1 MMTIKK
7 LKFTKKTAT
16 FTFDIAE
23 PWENKTDQTKKA
35 EMLML
40 SLLCGSF
47 NPLRKF
53 SSDKGPI
60 ELDKLY
66 EFTQQY
72 KNIIFDMIQ
81 NADADLLANIDEI
94 KEL

>member
-1 MMTIKK
+1 MTIKK

-35 EMLML
+35 ELIAL
-40 SLLCGSF
+40 SLLFGTF

-53 SSDKGPI
+53 SSDKDPI
-60 ELDKLY
+60 QLNELSKCT
-66 EFTQQY
+66 EQY
-72 KNIIFDMIQ
+72 QNMIFDLLQ
-81 NADADLLANIDEI
+81 NIDADLLSNIDQITEI
-94 KEL
+94 

>member
-1 MMTIKK
+1 MTIKK
-7 LKFTKKTAT
+7 LKFSQKTAT

-23 PWENKTDQTKKA
+23 TWSNKTDQTKKA

-60 ELDKLY
+60 ELDKLS
-66 EFTQQY
+66 EFIQQY
-72 KNIIFDMIQ
+72 ENMIFDIIQ
-81 NADADLLANIDEI
+81 NVDTDLLANIDEI